1 MRVVLAGGGSAGHI
15 EPALALADA
24 LRQADSSI
32 QVTCL
37 GTQRGLET
45 RLVPL
50 RGYELELIPAVPL
63 PRSVTPQL
71 LTVPGRL
78 ASAVHA
84 VGTILDRVGADVLVG
99 FGGYVATPAYLAA
112 KRHKVTIVVHEAN
125 PLPGIANRLGAHLTT
140 HVYTGHPDTK
150 LRNGKYLGLPIRRQ
164 IAELDRF
171 ALGDKARAHFGL
183 RPDLPV
189 LLVTGGSQGAVS
201 LNRALAG
208 AVSAITSAGVQVLH
222 VTGPKH
228 LNEIQTPPG
237 PVPYVAVPYVD
248 RMDLAYAAADFALCR
263 AGAMTCAELTAVGLP
278 AAYVPLPHGNGEQRL
293 NALPIVQRGGGLL
306 VEDAELTADWI
317 KTSLLPVLTNID
329 QVAGM
334 SEAAAAMGRKDADR
348 WLAKAVIDIVAA
360 DAANRVGETDSRP
373 PAASRPPTPR
383 PAPAAAAAPA
393 GHWASPPQPQPQPQP
408 QSPAVAP
415 AEPGSLF
422 TPRTPRHQQGAGWI
436 QPPADDQRQA
446 RGQDA
451 RGPFPPP
458 FPPGQSAAGQ
468 ARPDQLSARQVPP
481 GQSPAGQARPTRVPQ
496 AQPSLFRQPPASQP
510 PAIPPAAIPPSATPP
525 PPVQPPPVQP
535 PKAQPL
541 KGRLP
546 QSQPG
551 PAPTFPNPNPGPGR
565 HRQGR

>member
-37 GTQRGLET
+37 GTARGLET

-78 ASAVHA
+78 AGAVHG
-84 VGTILDRVGADVLVG
+84 VGSILDRLGADVLVG

-112 KRHKVTIVVHEAN
+112 KRHKVPIVVHEAN

-140 HVYTGHPDTK
+140 HVFTGHPDTK
-150 LRNGKYLGLPIRRQ
+150 LRNATYLGLPIRRQ

-189 LLVTGGSQGAVS
+189 LLVFGGSQGAMS
-201 LNRALAG
+201 LNRALTG
-208 AVSAITSAGVQVLH
+208 AVSAIRSAGVQVLH

-228 LNEIQTPPG
+228 LNGIQAPPG
-237 PVPYVAVPYVD
+237 AVPYVAVPYVD

-306 VEDAELTADWI
+306 VDDSELTAEWI
-317 KTSLLPVLTNID
+317 KAALLPVLTNID

-334 SEAAAAMGRKDADR
+334 SEAAAAMGKKDADR
-348 WLAKAVIDIVAA
+348 WLAKAVIDVVAAEPVHRAAAVAA
-360 DAANRVGETDSRP
+360 DA
-373 PAASRPPTPR
+373 PAVQR
-383 PAPAAAAAPA
+383 PAPAVEQSAA
-393 GHWASPPQPQPQPQP
+393 PQPQP
-408 QSPAVAP
+408 QS
-415 AEPGSLF
+415 GSLF
-422 TPRTPRHQQGAGWI
+422 TPRTTRQQRQQGPGVAHQQQNGPYPAGNDQSDGWSQSSGQGTGWG
-436 QPPADDQRQA
+436 QPPAAEQRPPQA
-446 RGQDA
+446 
-451 RGPFPPP
+451 
-458 FPPGQSAAGQ
+458 
-468 ARPDQLSARQVPP
+468 QLPLAQPL
-481 GQSPAGQARPTRVPQ
+481 QARPTQ
-496 AQPSLFRQPPASQP
+496 AQP
-510 PAIPPAAIPPSATPP
+510 
-525 PPVQPPPVQP
+525 
-535 PKAQPL
+535 
-541 KGRLP
+541 P
-546 QSQPG
+546 Q
-551 PAPTFPNPNPGPGR
+551 GPGR
-565 HRQGR
+565 HRQARS

>member
-24 LRQADSSI
+24 LREADSSI

-78 ASAVHA
+78 AGAVHA
-84 VGTILDRVGADVLVG
+84 TGKVLDRVQADVLVG

-112 KRHKVTIVVHEAN
+112 KRHNVPIVVHEAN
-125 PLPGIANRLGAHLTT
+125 PSAGIANRLGAHLTSY
-140 HVYTGHPDTK
+140 VFTGHPDTK
-150 LRNGKYLGLPIRRQ
+150 LRNSKYLGLPIRRQ
-164 IAELDRF
+164 IADLDRF

-189 LLVTGGSQGAVS
+189 LLVFGGSQGAKS

-208 AVSAITSAGVQVLH
+208 ASGAIRAAGVQILH
-222 VTGPKH
+222 VTGPKN
-228 LNEIQTPPG
+228 LGESQGTDG
-237 PVPYVAVPYVD
+237 PLSGASGTGKSGAVPYVALPYVD

-278 AAYVPLPHGNGEQRL
+278 AAYVPLPIGNGEQRL

-317 KTSLLPVLTNID
+317 KHTLLPVLTNID

-348 WLAKAVIDIVAA
+348 WLAKAVIEIAATERANKAVATGRA
-360 DAANRVGETDSRP
+360 SGAGEPAASPLPRP
-373 PAASRPPTPR
+373 PA
-383 PAPAAAAAPA
+383 PAPA
-393 GHWASPPQPQPQPQP
+393 SQP
-408 QSPAVAP
+408 S
-415 AEPGSLF
+415 AEQPGSLF
-422 TPRTPRHQQGAGWI
+422 TPRSTRHAAPGGRPQAPATRA
-436 QPPADDQRQA
+436 QPP
-446 RGQDA
+446 G
-451 RGPFPPP
+451 
-458 FPPGQSAAGQ
+458 
-468 ARPDQLSARQVPP
+468 
-481 GQSPAGQARPTRVPQ
+481 
-496 AQPSLFRQPPASQP
+496 SQP
-510 PAIPPAAIPPSATPP
+510 TP
-525 PPVQPPPVQP
+525 
-535 PKAQPL
+535 
-541 KGRLP
+541 G
-546 QSQPG
+546 G
-551 PAPTFPNPNPGPGR
+551 GR
-565 HRQGR
+565 HRHAR